1 MQRLRVQRT
10 NNNHMKKES
19 KEQSWLSVNLI
30 GEDEQDKR
38 VTVLFLLFYLLI
50 ISIIILSGL
59 WS

>member
-1 MQRLRVQRT
+1 
-10 NNNHMKKES
+10 MKKES

>member
-1 MQRLRVQRT
+1 MIRRS
-10 NNNHMKKES
+10 KK
-19 KEQSWLSVNLI
+19 QNWLSVNLI

-38 VTVLFLLFYLLI
+38 VTVLFLLFYLFI